1 MIKTV
6 VRLQNIVMVFDA
18 NGEQIPQYQGQYKDV
33 KQSILRDASPET
45 VFTWWLDYDSE
56 PKTVSREEW

>member
-1 MIKTV
+1 
-6 VRLQNIVMVFDA
+6 MVFDA